1 MCNSAAGSCSSHYAW
16 EASLCWAPAKLLT
29 SLGKECCCTTPMTM
43 ALHGSCWNTTRIW
56 TTMSQGI
63 CKNVLK
69 GVICMQ
75 LMLVNVVD
83 AVLSEDI
90 CPNVGACCRSG
101 VMIFYCTLDVTVL
114 PRYVLLFWALLIFVC
129 FYKNRMQVFGSSQV
143 SGDMAEQAVRDKGKE
158 IYLWEIGM
166 CLIPWKHPLVKKN

>member
-1 MCNSAAGSCSSHYAW
+1 MCNSAAGSCSSRYAW

-43 ALHGSCWNTTRIW
+43 ALHGNSWNTTHIW

-63 CKNVLK
+63 RMNVMK

-75 LMLVNVVD
+75 LMLVKVVA

-90 CPNVGACCRSG
+90 CPNVGTWCRSG
-101 VMIFYCTLDVTVL
+101 VTIFYCILEVTIL
-114 PRYVLLFWALLIFVC
+114 PKYVPLFWALLIFVW
-129 FYKNRMQVFGSSQV
+129 FYKNWMHGFGSSQV
-143 SGDMAEQAVRDKGKE
+143 SGDVAEQAVRDEGEE

-166 CLIPWKHPLVKKN
+166 CLIPWKHPLVK